1 MRDQLISYIHVHAM
15 KKKTYQRPEIKS
27 IQIDTNT
34 ILCVSGGVM
43 GGYIHIGPPGS
54 GFIAD

>member
-1 MRDQLISYIHVHAM
+1 MN
-15 KKKTYQRPEIKS
+15 KKTYQRPEIKS

-43 GGYIHIGPPGS
+43 GGYIHMGTPGS
-54 GFIAD
+54 DLIAD

>member
-1 MRDQLISYIHVHAM
+1 M

>member
-1 MRDQLISYIHVHAM
+1 M

-34 ILCVSGGVM
+34 ILCVSGGM
-43 GGYIHIGPPGS
+43 RGYIPMGNPGP